1 MKTKR
6 KYMKAGDILAITLL
20 KKQSDSVKKQ
30 VDEAKEELALE
41 KQRSSYYSPKIESAE
56 VHKMRQSLDSVFNKK
71 QMRFDESSGKEQS
84 VV

>member
-30 VDEAKEELALE
+30 VDEVKEELALE
-41 KQRSSYYSPKIESAE
+41 KRRSSYHSP
-56 VHKMRQSLDSVFNKK
+56 
-71 QMRFDESSGKEQS
+71 
-84 VV
+84 